1 MIIENLNFFSL
12 IIPSFLIVIGLCVIC
27 FNAIKTLP
35 KYITWHAVA
44 TVCIGLCILLHSIL
58 THSIMAYSI
67 ALVLGIFLLAS
78 IFITHAVHHRL
89 NIETH
94 WGNIIFVA
102 LVGFCL
108 LFYFS
113 AIQDNQDIRHLI
125 LGVTISSIFGNRIY
139 ELWSL
144 KPRLYVDRGLKYVVC
159 FIVVIAVIR
168 GMILFMIMDN
178 NSLVSDSENIWATTQ
193 LLLILLDLIFFA
205 LFTGCA
211 LQDQIRKLRIERNI
225 DPLTG
230 LLNRRALN
238 ERINALNDSITIKNA
253 LLLCDLDYFKKINDT
268 YGHPIGDEALK
279 HVSAIMSKSIRPYD
293 EISRIG
299 GEEFVIVL
307 KDVNHDMALNI
318 GERIRKAIEAQ
329 PLIINE
335 QTIPITVSIGM
346 DFFDNRI
353 QFDHTMEAADLL
365 LYQAKKMGR
374 NQIQWHLIP

>member
-12 IIPSFLIVIGLCVIC
+12 IIPAFLIVIGLCVVC
-27 FNAIKTLP
+27 FNLIKVLP
-35 KYITWHAVA
+35 KYITWHGVA
-44 TVCIGLCILLHSIL
+44 TVCIGLCILLHTIL
-58 THSIMAYSI
+58 AHSVMAYNI

-89 NIETH
+89 DIETH
-94 WGNIIFVA
+94 WGNIVFVA
-102 LVGFCL
+102 LIGFCL

-125 LGVTISSIFGNRIY
+125 LGITISSIFGNRIY

-144 KPRLYVDRGLKYVVC
+144 KPRMYVDLGLKYVVC
-159 FIVVIAVIR
+159 FIVFIAVFR

-178 NSLVSDSENIWATTQ
+178 NKLVSDSENIWATTQ
-193 LLLILLDLIFFA
+193 LLLIILDLLFFG
-205 LFTGCA
+205 LFIGCA
-211 LQDQIRKLRIERNI
+211 LQDQMRKLRVERNI

-238 ERINALNDSITIKNA
+238 ERINALTQSNSIQNA

-279 HVSAIMSKSIRPYD
+279 HVSSIMRKSIRPYD

-307 KDVNHDMALNI
+307 KDVNHEIALNI
-318 GERIRKAIEAQ
+318 GERIRKAIESQ
-329 PLIINE
+329 PLIING

-346 DFFDNRI
+346 DFFNHRI
-353 QFDHTMEAADLL
+353 KFDQTMESADLL

-374 NQIQWHLIP
+374 NQIQWQLIP